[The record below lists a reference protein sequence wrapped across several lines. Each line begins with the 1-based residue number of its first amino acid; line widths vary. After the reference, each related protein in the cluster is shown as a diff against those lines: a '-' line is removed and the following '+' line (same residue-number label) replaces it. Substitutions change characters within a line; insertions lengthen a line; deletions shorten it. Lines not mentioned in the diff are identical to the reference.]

1 MQVRNASQ
9 PSEGS
14 HNMSRF
20 RILFLVPIFLFAAA
34 LDATNADLILE
45 NGTIHTVDP
54 DMASVEA
61 VAIADGRIIALG
73 SKTDVDKFRTTQ
85 TQVIDL
91 DGRFAMPG
99 FNDAHV
105 HLGNAALRMLNVDLS
120 ETTSLDD
127 LKTRLAA
134 EVPKRKPGQW
144 IYGRGWDESKWAGGR
159 VPTRDDLDAV
169 TTTHALFLER
179 ADGHSAVLNS
189 LALQR
194 AAIDRDTPDP
204 AGGVIDR
211 DPTGR
216 ATGWLKEKA
225 ADQAFGLI
233 PEPTPGQWRDGF
245 LRAMHHALE
254 NGVTSVQDDTLRSPG
269 QGKTAVSV
277 LQELHAEQ
285 ALPIRITVWLPF
297 EAPLEELEKWRKE
310 LGTSDRWL
318 KAGLLKTNIDGSG
331 GSLSA
336 AMLEPYS
343 SAPDNRGLLLLDPD
357 TVTNMVVARDAAG
370 FQIGIHAIGDRANRV
385 VLDAF
390 DSAIRSNGRRDSRHR
405 IEHAQFVNGADL
417 ERFRSLGVIASVQP
431 SHLLTDLRWAP
442 SLLGPQ
448 READAYRWKSFVDSG
463 AHLCF
468 GTDYP
473 VEPIGPMRGL
483 YAAITREFESGGP
496 PGGWHPD
503 ESLDMRAAIAAYTLE
518 PAFAEFE
525 ETRKGTLTVGK
536 LADIVVLARDVTRL
550 APEDVLQTR
559 VDITIVEGRVAYQ
572 RR

>member
-1 MQVRNASQ
+1 
-9 PSEGS
+9 
-14 HNMSRF
+14 MSRI

-34 LDATNADLILE
+34 LGATNADLILE

-73 SKTDVDKFRTTQ
+73 SKSDIDGFRATQ
-85 TQVIDL
+85 TRVIDL
-91 DGRFAMPG
+91 GGRFAMPG

-120 ETTSLDD
+120 AATSLED
-127 LKTRLAA
+127 LKRRLDTAVA
-134 EVPKRKPGQW
+134 KREPGQW
-144 IYGRGWDESKWAGGR
+144 IYGRGWDESKWDGGQ

-169 TTTHALFLER
+169 TTAHALFLER
-179 ADGHSAVLNS
+179 ADGHSAVVNS
-189 LALQR
+189 LALER
-194 AAIDRDTPDP
+194 AGIDRDTVGP
-204 AGGVIDR
+204 AGGIIER
-211 DPTGR
+211 DGNGR

-225 ADQAFGLI
+225 ADQVFGLI
-233 PEPTPGQWRDGF
+233 PEPTRAQWREGF
-245 LRAMHHALE
+245 LRAMRHALE

-269 QGKTAVSV
+269 QGETAVSV
-277 LQELHAEQ
+277 LQELHAEK

-297 EAPLEELEKWRKE
+297 EAPLDELEKWRRE

-336 AMLEPYS
+336 AMLEPYA
-343 SAPDNRGLLLLDPD
+343 SAPDNKGLLLLDPD
-357 TVTNMVVARDAAG
+357 VVTRMVIERDAAG

-390 DSAIRSNGRRDSRHR
+390 DSAIRRNGRRDSRHR
-405 IEHAQFVNGADL
+405 IEHAQFVNAADL
-417 ERFRSLGVIASVQP
+417 DRFRELGVIASVQP

-442 SLLGPQ
+442 TLLGPQ
-448 READAYRWKSFVDSG
+448 READAYRWKSFVESG

-496 PGGWHPD
+496 PGGWHPG
-503 ESLDMRAAIAAYTLE
+503 ESLDIRAAIAAYTLA
-518 PAFAEFE
+518 PAYAEFE
-525 ETRKGTLTVGK
+525 ETRKGSLAVGK
-536 LADIVVLARDVTRL
+536 LADIVVLAEDPTGL
-550 APEDVLQTR
+550 APADLLQTR
-559 VDITIVEGRVAYQ
+559 VDITIVEGRVAY
-572 RR
+572 RRL